1 MAAHDAAV
9 DAAELSEGFMVEAK
23 REATAAFAKYDA
35 DGSGA
40 IDHEELFKVLMDKG
54 QSMSHLNQLHTLRLD
69 GCLGLAVLPQSMSKM
84 VSLKTVHVLNCIKL
98 INVDGAL
105 AMLPSTVQVIKEQ
118 PPPASMKK

>member
-54 QSMSHLNQLHTLRLD
+54 HSKPGATPEVAREFLKVEFAKADTD
-69 GCLGLAVLPQSMSKM
+69 GSGDVDFDEFVNFYVLICRYDEAEAAARTAFSRFHATNDNKIQK
-84 VSLKTVHVLNCIKL
+84 
-98 INVDGAL
+98 
-105 AMLPSTVQVIKEQ
+105 
-118 PPPASMKK
+118 